1 LNISERLLKKEKVV
15 RQKIS
20 NVFTNYGIIIALVL
34 LFIILSF
41 VSPVFFTSYN
51 LMNVLKQVSTVG
63 ILAVGVTIVILL
75 GEIDLSFAALTTF
88 LGVCVAKLQGSPMA
102 EAFSPGG
109 FVIGVIPAIIVTLLL
124 GFFLGVGVG
133 ALITYVRVN
142 SFVVTLGAMG
152 IYAGA
157 ALIYAKSRSI
167 TVLQPAYKAIG
178 QGYIAGIPNLVIIYV
193 VVIIVLSF
201 ILHKTRFGRRVYG
214 IGGNVVAAY
223 RIGVPVNRV
232 RILVFGL
239 MGLISAIAAIVL
251 TSRLNAAYPKTST
264 DYLLDGISACVI
276 GGTTLSGGRGSILR
290 TVVGTLLLGIIYN
303 GLTIMG
309 VPHAFQLVV
318 KGGIVISA
326 VVIDSIKHRGEAVY
340 ATGT

>member
-1 LNISERLLKKEKVV
+1 MIRGEVLRH
-15 RQKIS
+15 KIS
-20 NVFTNYGIIIALVL
+20 NILTNYGILIALVL
-34 LFIILSF
+34 LFITLSF
-41 VSPVFFTSYN
+41 SSPVFFTGYN
-51 LMNVLKQVSTVG
+51 LINVMKHVSTVG
-63 ILAVGVTIVILL
+63 ILAAGVTLVILV

-88 LGVCVAKLQGSPMA
+88 LGVCVAKMQGSPMA
-102 EAFSPGG
+102 EAFTPGV
-109 FVIGVIPAIIVTLLL
+109 FVIGVIPAIIITLVL
-124 GFFLGVGVG
+124 GFGIGIGVG

-142 SFVVTLGAMG
+142 SFIVTLGAMG
-152 IYAGA
+152 IYPDA

-167 TVLQPAYKAIG
+167 TVLQPAYKVIG
-178 QGYIAGIPNLVIIYV
+178 QGYTVGIPNIFIIYV

-223 RIGVPVNRV
+223 RIGVPVSRV
-232 RILVFGL
+232 RILVFGI
-239 MGLISAIAAIVL
+239 MGLVSAIAAIAL
-251 TSRLNAAYPKTST
+251 TSRMNAAYPKTST

-276 GGTTLSGGRGSILR
+276 GGTTLSGGRGSVIR
-290 TVVGTLLLGIIYN
+290 TVIGTLLLGIIYN

-326 VVIDSIKHRGEAVY
+326 VVIDSIKHRGEAMY